1 VRVRATGLEG
11 VLLVEPEA
19 RRDERGFFLE
29 AYQRRQFAEVGITD
43 EFVQD
48 NHSRSRQGVLRGL
61 HYQDLSA
68 PMSKL
73 VRCSHGSILDVAVD
87 LRVASQ
93 TFGKWFAAELSD
105 SNMHQLFIPVGFA
118 HGFLA
123 LSPWA
128 DVEYK
133 CGGYYEPKAEGA
145 IAWNDAEL
153 KIAWPINDPVLAARD
168 ASAMSLRQYLQ
179 HPAFP

>member
-11 VLLVEPEA
+11 VVLIEPDV
-19 RRDERGFFLE
+19 RRDDRGFFLE
-29 AYQRRQFAEVGITD
+29 AYQERQFAEAGITQR
-43 EFVQD
+43 FVQD

-73 VRCSHGSILDVAVD
+73 VRCPNGSILDVAVD
-87 LRVASQ
+87 LRVGSQ
-93 TFGKWFAAELSD
+93 TFGKWFATELSD
-105 SNMHQLFIPVGFA
+105 ANLHQLFIPVGFA

-133 CGGYYEPKAEGA
+133 CGGYFEPKAEGA
-145 IAWNDAEL
+145 IAWNDKDL
-153 KIAWPINDPVLAARD
+153 NISWPISDPVLAPRD
-168 ASAMSLRQYLQ
+168 ASAAPGPRS
-179 HPAFP
+179 AS